1 MMKRALLCVIL
12 LLIGSCSYADV
23 EEFRYFSLNIPEGWT
38 ANESGDVVNVT
49 ADDKSGSLVIKSGS
63 PEGESVTNLALKFS
77 RELHG
82 TDPVSDDEGDYTF
95 ELNNGISQAMITGD
109 EDFYMMIIASGFV
122 SNGETLGEIL
132 DSLEMK

>member
-1 MMKRALLCVIL
+1 MKRAFLCVIL

-49 ADDKSGSLVIKSGS
+49 ADDKSGSLMITAGN
-63 PEGESVTNLALKFS
+63 PNGESVRNLAVRFS
-77 RELHG
+77 REMRG
-82 TDPVSDDEGDYTF
+82 TEPVSDDEGDYTF

-109 EDFYMMIIASGFV
+109 EDFYMLIIASGFV
-122 SNGETLGEIL
+122 RNAETLGEIL

>member
-1 MMKRALLCVIL
+1 MMKCALLCVSL

-49 ADDKSGSLVIKSGS
+49 ADDKSGSLMITAGN
-63 PEGESVTNLALKFS
+63 PNGESVRNLAVRFS
-77 RELHG
+77 REMRG
-82 TDPVSDDEGDYTF
+82 TEPVSDDEGDYTF

-109 EDFYMMIIASGFV
+109 EDFYMLIIASGFV
-122 SNGETLGEIL
+122 RNAETLGEIL